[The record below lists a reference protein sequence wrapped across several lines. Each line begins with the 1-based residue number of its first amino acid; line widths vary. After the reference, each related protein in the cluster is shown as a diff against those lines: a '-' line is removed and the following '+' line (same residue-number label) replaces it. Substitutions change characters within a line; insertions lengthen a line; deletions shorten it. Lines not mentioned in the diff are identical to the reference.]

1 MTHDFADTL
10 LAVALGRA
18 IAADLSPTTREPLPE
33 EWRALLDRMDA
44 LDWPGE
50 SGTSSRDGAS
60 ADDHETWPRA

>member
-18 IAADLSPTTREPLPE
+18 IAADLSPTMREPLPE

-44 LDWPGE
+44 VDWPGE
-50 SGTSSRDGAS
+50 TEATSRDGAS
-60 ADDHETWPRA
+60 ANERETLPRA

>member
-33 EWRALLDRMDA
+33 EWRALLERMDA
-44 LDWPGE
+44 IERPDAIE
-50 SGTSSRDGAS
+50 ASS
-60 ADDHETWPRA
+60 DDEAERKIVLRS